1 MKKTLQKK
9 VLKPFMMQ
17 QVKAKKKRSR
27 ETLKMKDGFLRK
39 NIYKSSC

>member
-17 QVKAKKKRSR
+17 QVKAKKKKIQRNFENEGWFS
-27 ETLKMKDGFLRK
+27 EKKY
-39 NIYKSSC
+39 I